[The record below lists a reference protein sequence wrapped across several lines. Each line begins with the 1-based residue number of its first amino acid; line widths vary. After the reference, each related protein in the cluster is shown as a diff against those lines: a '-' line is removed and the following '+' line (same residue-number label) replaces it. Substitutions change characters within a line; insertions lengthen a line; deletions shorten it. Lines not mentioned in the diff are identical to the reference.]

1 MTKKN
6 KVEGANLT
14 DKQKQE
20 IKKQIL
26 QQYPQLVVLQQ
37 ELDFLIEQYDKD
49 KDYEKNLMKKAEPV
63 KSFTEEAPETGATL
77 EIIKQGTPEYE
88 EIMNKFQKNAKEA
101 ATIIEEEPS
110 CEVTEV

>member
-26 QQYPQLVVLQQ
+26 QQYPQLLFLQQ
-37 ELDFLIEQYDKD
+37 ELNFLIEQYDKD
-49 KDYEKNLMKKAEPV
+49 KDYVKNLMKKAEPI
-63 KSFTEEAPETGATL
+63 KTFTEEAPETSATL
-77 EIIKQGTPEYE
+77 EIIKQGTSEYE
-88 EIMNKFQKNAKEA
+88 EIIKKFEKNAKEA
-101 ATIIEEEPS
+101 ATIVE
-110 CEVTEV
+110 